1 MVVEIFAVPTK
12 LLHLAPGRTYPPTY
26 LVHMPRDN
34 ATAAGVAEN
43 MKVLQSK
50 GVAVKEVLVEPQA
63 VTPALLQ
70 RSRHISAN
78 VAAAIVAALTKGGF
92 LHTSGP
98 QAGQLKQDPRETRD
112 AWKPALAP
120 VVGGLSLEPDA
131 SPVAELLNLAWAGH
145 ELASDPIDAGLA
157 WLEAG
162 GRDAPVRL

>member
-1 MVVEIFAVPTK
+1 MIVEIFAVPTK
-12 LLHLAPGRTYPPTY
+12 LLHLSEGKLYPPTY
-26 LVHMPRDN
+26 IVHMPRDN

-50 GVAVKEVLVEPQA
+50 GVAVKEVLVGPRA

-70 RSRHISAN
+70 RSRHVSAR
-78 VAAAIVAALTKGGF
+78 VATAIVTALAGGGF
-92 LHTSGP
+92 LHGSGP
-98 QAGQLKQDPRETRD
+98 QEGQLRRDPRETRA
-112 AWKPALAP
+112 AWQPALAP
-120 VVGGLSLEPDA
+120 VVGGLSLDPDV

-162 GRDAPVRL
+162 GKGA